1 MGSNFFDLDNDGFLD
16 FYLGTGDP
24 NYSMLVPNR
33 MFKNVGGKRFADVTM
48 SSGTGHLQ
56 KGHSVA
62 AGDWDGDGNI
72 DLFVQLG
79 GATPGDRFRDV
90 FFQNPGHNNRW
101 VTVQLI
107 GKKTNRAAIGA
118 RIHLVLPGAGPNH
131 IYRTVTTGSS
141 FGANPLQQTIGLGRA
156 DRITTLEV
164 YWPTS
169 RTTQVFHDLEINQGI
184 EITEFDSKP
193 RCYQPRKVAWKSSS
207 VSKK

>member
-1 MGSNFFDLDNDGFLD
+1 
-16 FYLGTGDP
+16 
-24 NYSMLVPNR
+24 
-33 MFKNVGGKRFADVTM
+33 
-48 SSGTGHLQ
+48 
-56 KGHSVA
+56 VA

-90 FFQNPGHNNRW
+90 FFQNPGHDNRW
-101 VTVQLI
+101 VTVKLI

-118 RIHLVLPGAGPNH
+118 RIHLSLPGSGPSH

-169 RTTQVFHDLEINQGI
+169 QTTQVFHDLEVNQGI

-193 RCYQPRKVAWKSSS
+193 RCYQPRKVAWKHAA